1 MPSSSVPFVSCGGNG
16 RAEPTVAR
24 SNRATA
30 ADAANLSLIPLL
42 LCRSGLRCPAGNS
55 IHNSES
61 LQGLHRFQPEGNRT
75 PPRYPKATLGSR
87 SDERVNSGSDRGC
100 VPEPVPAPLDYGDD
114 RLRIHTA
121 LRGGTQRRRL
131 TRSGGLKIYGNPTGD
146 ISHASNFRSA
156 CAASSRIECT
166 TKAKKVASAAAAK

>member
-1 MPSSSVPFVSCGGNG
+1 MPYSSVPFVNCGGDG

-24 SNRATA
+24 SKRATA

-42 LCRSGLRCPAGNS
+42 LFRSGLRCPAGNS
-55 IHNSES
+55 LHNSES

-100 VPEPVPAPLDYGDD
+100 VPEPVPAPLHYGDD
-114 RLRIHTA
+114 CLRIHTA
-121 LRGGTQRRRL
+121 LPVSGEERRGG
-131 TRSGGLKIYGNPTGD
+131 G
-146 ISHASNFRSA
+146 
-156 CAASSRIECT
+156 
-166 TKAKKVASAAAAK
+166 